1 MKMKFFNYNLATS
14 VKEGSGTWVKADGES
29 ATQNQ
34 LSVTLPEFRRYDH
47 SSFVIL
53 ALKVRRSKFCLART
67 KH

>member
-14 VKEGSGTWVKADGES
+14 VKEGSGTWVKADSES

-47 SSFVIL
+47 SSFVLLL
-53 ALKVRRSKFCLART
+53 ALKV
-67 KH
+67 